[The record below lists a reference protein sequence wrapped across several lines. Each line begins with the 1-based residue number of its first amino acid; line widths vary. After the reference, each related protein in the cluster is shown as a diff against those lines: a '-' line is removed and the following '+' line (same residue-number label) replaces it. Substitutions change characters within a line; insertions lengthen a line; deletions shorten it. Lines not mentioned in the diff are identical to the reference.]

1 MSETPLADSD
11 DAWKVFDSR
20 TAYTGGVVSMRVDE
34 VAMPGSLVAKRD
46 VLVHPGS
53 VGVLVLDDT
62 GEIPKV
68 LVLHQYRHPVR
79 RRLWELPAGLLDE
92 NESALAAAKRE
103 LEEETHLQARDWRVL
118 LDAYTSPGI
127 SDEAVRIYLARDVR
141 DAEGDR
147 RAAVHEEADMELRW
161 VPLADLVEGV
171 LAGRLHNPLMV
182 MGALALQATLDNAGI
197 EKLRPATAPWRDRP
211 A

>member
-1 MSETPLADSD
+1 MSEAPLADSD

-20 TAYTGGVVSMRVDE
+20 TAYEGGVVSIRVDE

-53 VGVLVLDDT
+53 VGILVLDDSGDT
-62 GEIPKV
+62 PKV
-68 LVLHQYRHPVR
+68 LVLRQYRHPVQ

-103 LEEETHLQARDWRVL
+103 LEEEAHLQAREWRVL

-141 DAEGDR
+141 DADGDR

-161 VPLADLVEGV
+161 VPLADLVSGV
-171 LAGRLHNPLMV
+171 LGGRLHNPLMV
-182 MGALALQATLDNAGI
+182 MGALALQATIDNAGLD
-197 EKLRPATAPWRDRP
+197 KLRPATAPWRDRP